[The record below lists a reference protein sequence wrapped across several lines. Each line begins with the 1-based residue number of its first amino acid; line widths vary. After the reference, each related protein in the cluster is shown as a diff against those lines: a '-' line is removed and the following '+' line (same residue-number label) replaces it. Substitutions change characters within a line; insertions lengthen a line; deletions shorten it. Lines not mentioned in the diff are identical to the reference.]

1 MSGGTGGSG
10 VVILRIPASRSASFS
25 AGVTQT
31 SALVGDDRV
40 YTITAAGATDT
51 VTFS

>member
-1 MSGGTGGSG
+1 
-10 VVILRIPASRSASFS
+10 VIILKVPAGYSASFS

-31 SALVGDDRV
+31 SATVGSYTV
-40 YTITAAGATDT
+40 YTITAAGASDT

>member
-1 MSGGTGGSG
+1 VPQGYT
-10 VVILRIPASRSASFS
+10 ASFS

-31 SALVGDDRV
+31 SATVGTDTV
-40 YTITAAGATDT
+40 YTITAAGASDT